1 MFGFA
6 GKWEWGYQQVQSST
20 STQALASWPQS
31 GENVPRTPV
40 LPSEESAPA
49 EEGEQPADPSD
60 HYTLDDGTFGI
71 TQGLAGTSIRPHSR
85 DHRSSEEYQDSGN
98 ANQVGYASSPGSQ
111 AETSSG
117 QPYFPASKAS
127 TGIYEGYPASQST
140 GNPGYGY
147 GQQYSTAGVYG
158 AGPSY
163 GSTAGVL
170 GAGPS
175 SYGSFSSS
183 SSVPPTPDNTMRN
196 IRARNT
202 KRASDEL
209 DKSIS
214 AVFRLLMELL
224 IIGRI

>member
-1 MFGFA
+1 
-6 GKWEWGYQQVQSST
+6 
-20 STQALASWPQS
+20 
-31 GENVPRTPV
+31 
-40 LPSEESAPA
+40 
-49 EEGEQPADPSD
+49 
-60 HYTLDDGTFGI
+60 
-71 TQGLAGTSIRPHSR
+71 
-85 DHRSSEEYQDSGN
+85 
-98 ANQVGYASSPGSQ
+98 
-111 AETSSG
+111 
-117 QPYFPASKAS
+117 
-127 TGIYEGYPASQST
+127 
-140 GNPGYGY
+140 
-147 GQQYSTAGVYG
+147 VYG